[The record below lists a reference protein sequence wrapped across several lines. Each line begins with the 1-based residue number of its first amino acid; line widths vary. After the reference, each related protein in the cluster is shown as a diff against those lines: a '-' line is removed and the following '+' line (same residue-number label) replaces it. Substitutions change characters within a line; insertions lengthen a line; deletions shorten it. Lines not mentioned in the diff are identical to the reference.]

1 MDINNRKRNE
11 ISPVVMVLIL
21 LFFLFPPMAIIGAI
35 FYATYKQG
43 KKKPSP
49 EARQFR
55 TEIENLKSSGK
66 AAKEQFLRRMKE
78 EDAAEQPYH
87 SKPHSH
93 TPVSYSY
100 DSCARE
106 KRLEQLKVLKDAGLL
121 DEMEYSQRKQEIL
134 SMR

>member
-11 ISPVVMVLIL
+11 ISPAVMVLIL
-21 LFFLFPPMAIIGAI
+21 LFFLFPPLAIIGAI
-35 FYATYKQG
+35 FYAAYKQG
-43 KKKPSP
+43 KKNPSP

-55 TEIENLKSSGK
+55 TEIENLKRSGK

-78 EDAAEQPYH
+78 EDAAERPYQSH
-87 SKPHSH
+87 PH

-100 DSCARE
+100 DSCAKE